1 MLSSQGVVWIVYAG
15 LSLVSWGLWG
25 LLARISVSTIGW
37 RETVFLS
44 YVGGLLAF
52 LLFLLLGGLRLPHHQ
67 TQAIWLV
74 VAILAGALGFIGTPS
89 FYAALDQNPS
99 SIVVVITSL
108 YPLVTVALS
117 ALFLGES
124 LTTSKLLG
132 VSLALAALV
141 LLSIDA

>member
-1 MLSSQGVVWIVYAG
+1 LSSHGVVWLLYAG
-15 LSLVSWGLWG
+15 LSLVAWGLWG
-25 LLARISVSTIGW
+25 FLARISVSAIGW

-44 YVGGLLAF
+44 YVGGLIAF
-52 LLFLLLGGLRLPHHQ
+52 LLFMLLGGLKVPHHQ
-67 TQAIWLV
+67 TQAIWLAA
-74 VAILAGALGFIGTPS
+74 AILAGVLGFIGTPS

-124 LTTSKLLG
+124 ITTNKLLG
-132 VSLALAALV
+132 ISFAIAALI
-141 LLSIDA
+141 LLSIDT